1 MCHTIH
7 FVILIIIFSNLTFL
21 FIHLTFVF
29 QNVFKIYIFTFLIK
43 KKLAHTIDFIIL
55 IHFFKSNFLKYVFD
69 FYFFKIAYLL
79 GPISHLMFVSWYC
92 SFQKKKNHRFL
103 DNYLT
108 VSCFA
113 CWISFAW
120 LAFLWF
126 WISSLKFGFSL
137 PRSQLFFISVWFD
150 HFFLFRLGNHDC
162 YISFLFL
169 FSIWLS
175 FLCINHM
182 NL

>member
-1 MCHTIH
+1 M
-7 FVILIIIFSNLTFL
+7 
-21 FIHLTFVF
+21 
-29 QNVFKIYIFTFLIK
+29 
-43 KKLAHTIDFIIL
+43 
-55 IHFFKSNFLKYVFD
+55 
-69 FYFFKIAYLL
+69 

-92 SFQKKKNHRFL
+92 SFQKKNHRFL

-108 VSCFA
+108 VCCFA

-137 PRSQLFFISVWFD
+137 RRSQLFFISVWFD

-182 NL
+182 NLLELGFNAWIWNHLCCPLLLDEMSIWCVPIRWCQ